1 LKAEFGEE
9 YVVSQPEGNF
19 EEKKGRPPG
28 KAQPEFL
35 GST

>member
-1 LKAEFGEE
+1 MKAEFGGG
-9 YVVSQPEGNF
+9 YAVNQPEGDF
-19 EEKKGRPPG
+19 EERRGRPPG